1 MAMAV
6 FFKRALVSAMGVL
19 LGSWMLPGIQYVDYQ
34 ALVVAVCLLALFS
47 AVLRPLLILL
57 ALPFVVL
64 TMGIGLLVINA
75 LLYSFVA
82 YLVDGFYV
90 DGFWYAFLGA
100 LIITV
105 LNLFFNSWI
114 NGAQNRVRV
123 AVSQNGRVEG
133 SLDPKVRKQTFSE
146 KRALRHDDDVID
158 I

>member
-34 ALVVAVCLLALFS
+34 TLVVAVCLLALFS

-75 LLYSFVA
+75 L
-82 YLVDGFYV
+82 
-90 DGFWYAFLGA
+90 
-100 LIITV
+100 
-105 LNLFFNSWI
+105 
-114 NGAQNRVRV
+114 
-123 AVSQNGRVEG
+123 VS
-133 SLDPKVRKQTFSE
+133 SLS
-146 KRALRHDDDVID
+146 
-158 I
+158 